1 MRLSYAI
8 TEIGKMEQE
17 AFELKSKKADDVSE
31 EMKMLIKKELLL
43 FEDLSK
49 TLDIYINSLVDM
61 QIMLRKQYQ
70 KYGA

>member
-1 MRLSYAI
+1 
-8 TEIGKMEQE
+8 MEQE

-31 EMKMLIKKELLL
+31 EMNMLIKKELLL

-49 TLDIYINSLVDM
+49 NLDIYINSLVDM